1 MRNLVITACAVLGV
15 ATLRCDLLSLLPGGI
30 QSGGGNGG
38 GGTGTLKVLVT
49 DKPYPFDLIAEAT
62 ITITRV
68 EVRRAES
75 EDCDE
80 ECNDDLFC
88 NGEETCVDGAC
99 QAGTS
104 PCVAGE
110 ACDEA
115 NKQCVTACA
124 SDADCDDGVFCNGA
138 ETCDANTGLCASGA
152 DPCPN
157 DPFCDEDAN
166 ACSAVCTSN
175 AQCDDGLFCNGAETC
190 DTNTGACAVGMP
202 PTCDAGKVCDEGSDA
217 CVTACTSDAECDDGV
232 FCNGAEAC
240 AGGLC
245 VAGVAPCDDDETC
258 DEEENECED
267 GGDGDD
273 DDGDDGD
280 GDDDD
285 GDDDDGDDD
294 DGDDDDGDDDG
305 EGSFIVIFEG
315 EKVFN
320 LLDLRNGRTDL
331 LADADIPAGE
341 YDQMRLIVTEGKV
354 TLTDGREFPLKVPSG
369 EQSGIK
375 LHFEFE
381 VVDGE
386 ETTLLLDVDMS
397 RAFNAIPG
405 GHIDDP
411 STIRQFHFTPS
422 VAMRLIDLLDAG
434 GISGTVTTMT
444 GDTVTPV
451 AGASVTA
458 FDDEDDEVT
467 STATGDDGTYVL
479 GGLPAGTYRVEVSAN
494 GFEDAEVSDVSVTAA
509 QTTENVD
516 VTLTASP

>member
-1 MRNLVITACAVLGV
+1 MTRQLMRNLIVAVCAVLGM
-15 ATLRCDLLSLLPGGI
+15 ATLRCDLVTTP
-30 QSGGGNGG
+30 SGGGGNAA
-38 GGTGTLKVLVT
+38 GTGTLKVLVT

-88 NGEETCVDGAC
+88 NGEETCVAGAC

-115 NKQCVTACA
+115 ANQCVTACA
-124 SDADCDDGVFCNGA
+124 IDTDCDDGVFCNGM
-138 ETCDANTGLCASGA
+138 ETCDANTALCVSGA

-157 DPFCDEDAN
+157 DPFCDEDTD
-166 ACSAVCTSN
+166 ACSAVCSGD
-175 AQCDDGLFCNGAETC
+175 AHCDDGWFCNGEETC
-190 DTNTGACAVGMP
+190 DTNTGGCVVGTP
-202 PTCDAGKVCDEGSDA
+202 PTCDAGEVCDEGNDA

-232 FCNGAEAC
+232 FCNGVEAC

-258 DEEENECED
+258 DEEENEC
-267 GGDGDD
+267 DD
-273 DDGDDGD
+273 DDDS
-280 GDDDD
+280 DD
-285 GDDDDGDDD
+285 GDDDDED
-294 DGDDDDGDDDG
+294 DGDGP
-305 EGSFIVIFEG
+305 FIVIFEG
-315 EKVFN
+315 AKVFN

-331 LADADIPAGE
+331 LADADIPAGK
-341 YDQMRLIVTEGKV
+341 YDQMRIIVTEGKV
-354 TLTDGREFPLKVPSG
+354 TLTDGREFPLQAPSG

-381 VVDGE
+381 VVDGQ

-422 VAMRLIDLLDAG
+422 VAMRLINLLEAG
-434 GISGTVTTMT
+434 SIAGMVTTMT
-444 GDTVTPV
+444 GDTETPV
-451 AGASVTA
+451 TGASVTA
-458 FDDEDDEVT
+458 LDDEDDEVT
-467 STATGDDGTYVL
+467 STATGDDGKYVL

-494 GFEDAEVSDVSVTAA
+494 GFEDAEVSDVSVNAA

-516 VTLTASP
+516 VTLR

>member
-1 MRNLVITACAVLGV
+1 MIACAVLGV
-15 ATLRCDLLSLLPGGI
+15 TALRCDLLSLLPGGI
-30 QSGGGNGG
+30 LSDGG

-49 DKPYPFDLIAEAT
+49 DKPYPFDLIAKAT

-99 QAGTS
+99 QVGTA
-104 PCVAGE
+104 PCAAGE

-115 NKQCVTACA
+115 NEQCVSACA
-124 SDADCDDGVFCNGA
+124 IDADCNDEAFCNGA
-138 ETCDANTGLCASGA
+138 EACDANTGLCASGA

-157 DPFCDEDAN
+157 DPFCDEGAD
-166 ACSAVCTSN
+166 ACSADCISN
-175 AQCDDGLFCNGAETC
+175 AQCDDGLFCNGAESC
-190 DTNTGACAVGMP
+190 NTVSGACVVGTP
-202 PTCDAGKVCDEGSDA
+202 PTCDAGKVCDEGINA
-217 CVTACTSDAECDDGV
+217 CVTACTSDAECDDDAY
-232 FCNGAEAC
+232 CNGAEAC

-245 VAGVAPCDDDETC
+245 VAGAVPCDDDETC

-267 GGDGDD
+267 
-273 DDGDDGD
+273 DGD

-285 GDDDDGDDD
+285 GDDDDDD
-294 DGDDDDGDDDG
+294 
-305 EGSFIVIFEG
+305 GSFIVIFEG

-331 LADADIPAGE
+331 LADMDIPAGE
-341 YDQMRLIVTEGKV
+341 YDQMRLIVTEGHV
-354 TLTDGREFPLKVPSG
+354 TLTDGSEFPLKVPSG

-381 VVDGE
+381 VVDGQ

-422 VAMRLIDLLDAG
+422 VAMRLINLLEAG
-434 GISGTVTTMT
+434 SIAGMVTTMT
-444 GDTVTPV
+444 GDTETPV
-451 AGASVTA
+451 VGASVTA

-494 GFEDAEVSDVSVTAA
+494 GFEDAEVGDVSVTAA